1 MRPSTSSSCRHAPQR
16 AAAAASSHHRATPR
30 RAPPLQRA
38 AAAPASRLPTLRALA
53 DEEGGPST
61 SAPPADA
68 GIDCNGTGVE
78 AACIVRDEGGAAD
91 APTTTTTTSP
101 PPPQPPASLAST
113 LASTALLISP
123 FFFWGSSMTAMKVLE
138 PHTTPLF
145 VAAVRLIPAGAA
157 LIAWADAQG
166 RPRPSGAD
174 AWRAIAVFALVDGAL
189 FQGCLAEGL
198 RRTSAGLGSVIIDS
212 QPLTV
217 AALSALL
224 YGEALPPAGVVG
236 LGVGVAG
243 LCLLEVPP
251 SLLAGA
257 VPALAPWLGGGGEG
271 GADAAAA
278 AAAATTTA
286 LTAASATT
294 SPDAWSVW
302 QSGEWWMLCAA
313 QAMALGTVLVPWVS
327 RFADPV
333 QATGW
338 HLLLG
343 GLPLAALAAVREGPE
358 LIARLP
364 ALTATDVGLLAYVS
378 LLGSAASY
386 GVFFYNASRGSLTR
400 LSALTF
406 LTPAFAAGTGF
417 LVLGER
423 LGPLQILGA
432 VVTLGAV
439 ALISQ
444 VGKKKEE

>member
-1 MRPSTSSSCRHAPQR
+1 MRPSLI
-16 AAAAASSHHRATPR
+16 PR
-30 RAPPLQRA
+30 MRPAQVAIGVRPP
-38 AAAPASRLPTLRALA
+38 RLPPPPARLTLLRAS
-53 DEEGGPST
+53 EEGQADPQAPS
-61 SAPPADA
+61 PAV
-68 GIDCNGTGVE
+68 DCYGTGVE
-78 AACIVRDEGGAAD
+78 AACVVRDEDGEREGGPPA
-91 APTTTTTTSP
+91 TSSSP
-101 PPPQPPASLAST
+101 APPPQATTTAASLVA
-113 LASTALLISP
+113 TALLISP

-157 LIAWADAQG
+157 LIAWADRQG
-166 RPRPSGAD
+166 RPRPASLE
-174 AWRAIAVFALVDGAL
+174 AWRAIALFALVDGAM
-189 FQGCLAEGL
+189 FQGFLVEGL

-224 YGEALPPAGVVG
+224 YGESLSGAGVVG

-251 SLLAGA
+251 ALLAGTF
-257 VPALAPWLGGGGEG
+257 PALAPWLGMAEGGGVD
-271 GADAAAA
+271 AAAVPAAAVSAAAAA
-278 AAAATTTA
+278 AAAAT
-286 LTAASATT
+286 ASAT
-294 SPDAWSVW
+294 PWSLW
-302 QSGEWWMLCAA
+302 DSGEWWMLCAA
-313 QAMALGTVLVPWVS
+313 QAMAVGTVLVPWVA
-327 RFADPV
+327 RFVDPV

-343 GLPLAALAAVREGPE
+343 GVPLALLAAVREGPE
-358 LIARLP
+358 LVGRLGE
-364 ALTATDVGLLAYVS
+364 LTASDVGLLAYVS

-423 LGPLQILGA
+423 LGPVQVLGA
-432 VVTLGAV
+432 GVTLGAV
-439 ALISQ
+439 ALISGA
-444 VGKKKEE
+444 GKKES